1 MGRLGKLEIKGI
13 QDATSRQVCYSKRR
27 SGIMKKAR
35 ELAVLCDA
43 QVAVVVL
50 SSTGKH
56 HHFCSDGADIK
67 GIFDRYQQATG
78 TSLWTE
84 QYEEMQRTL
93 SRLKEINRNLRTEI
107 RQRMGE
113 DLDALEFQ
121 DLRGLEQNVDA
132 ALQVVRQRK
141 YHVIT
146 RQTEIYKKKVKHS
159 EEVYKKLQQEL
170 SMREDPAFE
179 FVDNPAFGFVD
190 NPAFGFMDNP
200 VMGGWDGVA
209 AVEMGGDGSEA
220 DMYAFHAVSS
230 QLDLHGMAYG
240 RSDCPL
246 FG

>member
-1 MGRLGKLEIKGI
+1 MGRLGKFEIKRI
-13 QDATSRQVCYSKRR
+13 QDATGRQVCYSKRR

-67 GIFDRYQQATG
+67 GILNRYQQATG

-93 SRLKEINRNLRTEI
+93 SRLKDINRNLRTEI

-113 DLDALEFQ
+113 DLDALEFGE
-121 DLRGLEQNVDA
+121 LRGLEQSVDA
-132 ALQVVRQRK
+132 ALEVVRQRK
-141 YHVIT
+141 YQVIT
-146 RQTEIYKKKVKHS
+146 RQTETYKRKVKHS
-159 EEVYKKLQQEL
+159 QKVYKSLQQEL
-170 SMREDPAFE
+170 
-179 FVDNPAFGFVD
+179 GFMD

-200 VMGGWDGVA
+200 MMGGWDGVA
-209 AVEMGGDGSEA
+209 AVEMGGGGSEA

-230 QLDLHGMAYG
+230 QLDLHGMAYR

>member
-1 MGRLGKLEIKGI
+1 MGRLGKFEIKRI
-13 QDATSRQVCYSKRR
+13 QDATGRQVCYSKRR

-67 GIFDRYQQATG
+67 GILNRYQQATG

-93 SRLKEINRNLRTEI
+93 SRLKDINRNLRTEI

-113 DLDALEFQ
+113 DLDALEFGE
-121 DLRGLEQNVDA
+121 LRGLEQSVDA
-132 ALQVVRQRK
+132 ALEVVRQRK
-141 YHVIT
+141 YQVIT
-146 RQTEIYKKKVKHS
+146 RQTETYKRKVKHS
-159 EEVYKKLQQEL
+159 QKVYKSLQQEL
-170 SMREDPAFE
+170 SMREDP
-179 FVDNPAFGFVD
+179 VFGFMD

-200 VMGGWDGVA
+200 MMGGWDGVA
-209 AVEMGGDGSEA
+209 AVEMGGGGSEA

-230 QLDLHGMAYG
+230 QLDLHGMAYR

>member
-1 MGRLGKLEIKGI
+1 MGRLGKFEIKRI
-13 QDATSRQVCYSKRR
+13 EDATSRQVSYSKRR

-43 QVAVVVL
+43 QVAVVML

-84 QYEEMQRTL
+84 QYENMQRTL
-93 SRLKEINRNLRTEI
+93 SRLKSINRNLRTEI

-113 DLDALEFQ
+113 DLDALEFKE
-121 DLRGLEQNVDA
+121 LRGLEQNVDA
-132 ALQVVRQRK
+132 ALEVVRQRK

-170 SMREDPAFE
+170 SMREDPAFG
-179 FVDNPAFGFVD
+179 FMDNPAFGL
-190 NPAFGFMDNP
+190 MDNP

-209 AVEMGGDGSEA
+209 AVEMGGGGSEA

>member
-1 MGRLGKLEIKGI
+1 MGRLGKFEIKRI
-13 QDATSRQVCYSKRR
+13 QDATGRQVCYSKRR

-67 GIFDRYQQATG
+67 GIFDCYQQATG

-93 SRLKEINRNLRTEI
+93 SRLKDINRNLRTEI

-113 DLDALEFQ
+113 DLDALEFGE
-121 DLRGLEQNVDA
+121 LRGLEQSVDA
-132 ALQVVRQRK
+132 ALEVVRQRK
-141 YHVIT
+141 YQVIT
-146 RQTEIYKKKVKHS
+146 RQTETYKRKVKHS
-159 EEVYKKLQQEL
+159 QKVYKSLRQEL
-170 SMREDPAFE
+170 SMREDP
-179 FVDNPAFGFVD
+179 VFGFMD

-200 VMGGWDGVA
+200 MMGGWDGVA
-209 AVEMGGDGSEA
+209 AVEMGGGGSEA

-230 QLDLHGMAYG
+230 QLDLHGMAYR

>member
-1 MGRLGKLEIKGI
+1 MGRLGKFEIKRI
-13 QDATSRQVCYSKRR
+13 QDATGRQVCYSKRR

-67 GIFDRYQQATG
+67 GILNRYQQATG

-93 SRLKEINRNLRTEI
+93 SRLKDINRNLRTEI
-107 RQRMGE
+107 RMGE
-113 DLDALEFQ
+113 DLDALEFGE
-121 DLRGLEQNVDA
+121 LRGLEQSVDA
-132 ALQVVRQRK
+132 ALEVVRQRK
-141 YHVIT
+141 YQVIT
-146 RQTEIYKKKVKHS
+146 RQTETYKRKVKHS
-159 EEVYKKLQQEL
+159 QKVYKSLQQEL
-170 SMREDPAFE
+170 SMREDP
-179 FVDNPAFGFVD
+179 VFGFMD

-200 VMGGWDGVA
+200 MMGGWDGVA
-209 AVEMGGDGSEA
+209 AVEMGGGGSEA

-230 QLDLHGMAYG
+230 QLDLHGMAYR

>member
-1 MGRLGKLEIKGI
+1 MGRLGKFEIKRI
-13 QDATSRQVCYSKRR
+13 EDATSRQVSYSKRR

-43 QVAVVVL
+43 QVAIVML

-84 QYEEMQRTL
+84 QYENMQRTL
-93 SRLKEINRNLRTEI
+93 SRLKSINRNLRTEI

-113 DLDALEFQ
+113 DLDALEFKE
-121 DLRGLEQNVDA
+121 LRGLEQNVGA
-132 ALQVVRQRK
+132 ALEVVRQRK

-170 SMREDPAFE
+170 SMREDPAFG
-179 FVDNPAFGFVD
+179 FMDNR
-190 NPAFGFMDNP
+190 AFGFMDNP

-209 AVEMGGDGSEA
+209 AVEMGGGGSEA

>member
-1 MGRLGKLEIKGI
+1 MGRLGKFEIKRI
-13 QDATSRQVCYSKRR
+13 QDATGRQVCYSKRR

-67 GIFDRYQQATG
+67 GIFDCYQQATG

-93 SRLKEINRNLRTEI
+93 SRLKDINRNLRTEI

-113 DLDALEFQ
+113 DLDALEFGE
-121 DLRGLEQNVDA
+121 LRGLEQSVDA
-132 ALQVVRQRK
+132 ALEVVRQRK
-141 YHVIT
+141 YQVIT
-146 RQTEIYKKKVKHS
+146 RQTETYKRKVKHS
-159 EEVYKKLQQEL
+159 QKVYKSLRQEL
-170 SMREDPAFE
+170 
-179 FVDNPAFGFVD
+179 GFMD

-200 VMGGWDGVA
+200 MMGGWDGVA
-209 AVEMGGDGSEA
+209 AVEMGGGGSEA

-230 QLDLHGMAYG
+230 QLDLHGMAYR

-246 FG
+246 